1 MFIALG
7 LSALFP
13 VVHGVRKFGIKQMN
27 KQIGLFWVVL
37 QGSLYIV
44 GACVYAVSQAT
55 CLTNQNLTCKS
66 SDAHTGVFISWPVR
80 YLD

>member
-1 MFIALG
+1 MFISLG

-13 VVHGVRKFGIKQMN
+13 VVHGVMKFGIWQMN

-44 GACVYAVSQAT
+44 GACIYAVSQENVSYEPESNAQILR
-55 CLTNQNLTCKS
+55 CEYQSVYILAS
-66 SDAHTGVFISWPVR
+66 SISA
-80 YLD
+80 

>member
-13 VVHGVRKFGIKQMN
+13 VIHGVMKFGIRQMN

-44 GACVYAVSQAT
+44 GACIYAVSQKNSV
-55 CLTNQNLTCKS
+55 LRS
-66 SDAHTGVFISWPVR
+66 SV
-80 YLD
+80 

>member
-1 MFIALG
+1 MFISLG

-13 VVHGVRKFGIKQMN
+13 VVHGVMKFGIWQMN

-44 GACVYAVSQAT
+44 GACIYAVSQKRVLRT
-55 CLTNQNLTCKS
+55 R
-66 SDAHTGVFISWPVR
+66 V
-80 YLD
+80 